1 MCQCVQLECVRV
13 RHVMTWEAI
22 MVKGFLN
29 RDWCLLD
36 YRFCFKPFFLVL
48 IFGIWHS
55 CIEWYDPSD
64 DEPWKTL
71 FDMQVSLQNFK
82 KKCVGYNPNQDW
94 SVGHLGVFNNRNTGH
109 CWGPVCHFSVLGIEC
124 EMPVFIEY
132 NT

>member
-1 MCQCVQLECVRV
+1 MCQCIQLECVRV

-36 YRFCFKPFFLVL
+36 YRFCFKPFFFESLFLV
-48 IFGIWHS
+48 S
-55 CIEWYDPSD
+55 DNYDPSD

-71 FDMQVSLQNFK
+71 FDMQVSLQNLK
-82 KKCVGYNPNQDW
+82 KKCVGYNPNQDG
-94 SVGHLGVFNNRNTGH
+94 SVGHLGVFKNRKAGH
-109 CWGPVCHFSVLGIEC
+109 CWGPVCHFSVSGIEC